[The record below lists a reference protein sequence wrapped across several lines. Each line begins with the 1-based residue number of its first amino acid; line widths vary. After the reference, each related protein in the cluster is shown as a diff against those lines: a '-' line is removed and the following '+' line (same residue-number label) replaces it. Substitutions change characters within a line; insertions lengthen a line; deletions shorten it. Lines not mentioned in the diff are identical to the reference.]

1 MNLAEQLPPLTRFAI
16 ALLFILT
23 LPRLMQRFRLPGPIG
38 FIITGIILGPQVL
51 GMLRP
56 DGPVIMFLSDMGK
69 LLLMFLAG
77 FEIDMAEF
85 ARARKKSALFGV
97 FTFSCPFLLGALVAL
112 SAGYSWNA
120 CALIGSI
127 LASHTLLGLP
137 VVKEAGLS
145 NRESVLVTIGATVFT
160 DILSILVL
168 AICLPI
174 HLSGFSVSTLAI
186 ELGELAIYVPAVL
199 FGLSWVARFFL
210 NRYGDSKSTRI
221 VIFFLL
227 MAAAAQ
233 GAEWIQLEG
242 IIGAFLAG
250 IATKR
255 AFAGSP
261 TEDTLEVISNSLFIP
276 VFFVTAGFLIDFKV
290 FFATLLYH
298 PLLVAGI
305 VGGLLA
311 GKWLA
316 AQGAGR
322 LLDYSPED
330 RQMMFALS
338 VPQVAAT
345 LAVALVAYH
354 AKNAA
359 GERLIDES
367 VLNATIVLVIATSFA
382 GLIWA
387 SRACAAIRTAS
398 TLSSGLPYVIP
409 I

>member
-1 MNLAEQLPPLTRFAI
+1 
-16 ALLFILT
+16 
-23 LPRLMQRFRLPGPIG
+23 
-38 FIITGIILGPQVL
+38 
-51 GMLRP
+51 
-56 DGPVIMFLSDMGK
+56 
-69 LLLMFLAG
+69 MFLAG

-85 ARARKKSALFGV
+85 ARARNKSALFGV
-97 FTFSCPFLLGALVAL
+97 FTFTAPFLFGALVAW

-120 CALIGSI
+120 CALVGSI

-145 NRESVLVTIGATVFT
+145 NRESVLVTVGATVFT

-174 HLSGFSVSTLAI
+174 HLAGFSTSMLAV

-199 FGLSWVARFFL
+199 FGLSWIARFFL
-210 NRYGDSKSTRI
+210 HHFGASKSARI

-233 GAEWIQLEG
+233 AAEWIQLEG

-250 IATKR
+250 IAAKR
-255 AFAGSP
+255 AFAGTP

-276 VFFVTAGFLIDFKV
+276 VFFVSAGFLIDFKI
-290 FFATLLYH
+290 FFATLVGH

-305 VGGLLA
+305 VGGLLG

-322 LLDYSPED
+322 LLGYSAAD
-330 RQMMFALS
+330 RRMMFALS

-354 AKNAA
+354 TKNAA
-359 GERLIDES
+359 GARLIDEP
-367 VLNATIVLVIATSFA
+367 VLNATIVLVIVTCFA
-382 GLIWA
+382 GLVWA
-387 SRACAAIRTAS
+387 GRACTAIRATEKS
-398 TLSSGLPYVIP
+398 PFTPGSSAAPP
-409 I
+409 MAHAA